1 MLENIGLGELVVGE
15 LTKNSEFRALTS
27 RPEKYIPTINIVT
40 KNNNR
45 KLGVRTSFHYML
57 GALPRRTTLKANKIS
72 IEIINSIGLSCIS
85 PFYLNNAP
93 DLSLSNDS
101 IFGIPHAIILS
112 IPAEITKY

>member
-1 MLENIGLGELVVGE
+1 VLENIKLGELVGGG
-15 LTKNSEFRALTS
+15 LTKNSVFRALTS
-27 RPEKYIPTINIVT
+27 RPEKYIPIISTVT

-45 KLGVRTSFHYML
+45 KLGVRTLFHYLL
-57 GALPRRTTLKANKIS
+57 GALPRQRTLKPNKIS
-72 IEIINSIGLSCIS
+72 IVIINSIGLSCIS

-93 DLSLSNDS
+93 DLGLSKDC